1 MEVVSRRQY
10 IFVFIFGLSL
20 TLYGTVSPQK
30 ATNQAS
36 AKGKPAQTQEPQTQP
51 QSGTQG
57 GESSSRDTLIDLS
70 PPAGDASEHPDS
82 GDMSGI
88 SEMHRYDPHRAQKDI
103 EVGDFYFK
111 RQNYKAALA
120 RYSEALEYKPNDA
133 LATFHLAET
142 QEKLGNAEE
151 ARKNYQSYLKI
162 LPKGPYAAN
171 ARKALER
178 LKPKT
183 SSSL

>member
-1 MEVVSRRQY
+1 MEVVSWQS
-10 IFVFIFGLSL
+10 ISVFIFGLSL
-20 TLYGTVSPQK
+20 ALCGTASPQK
-30 ATNQAS
+30 VTNQGTTKDKS
-36 AKGKPAQTQEPQTQP
+36 AQSQQPEARP
-51 QSGTQG
+51 QSETQ

-70 PPAGDASEHPDS
+70 PPVGDASEHPDS
-82 GDMSGI
+82 VDSSGI
-88 SEMHRYDPHRAQKDI
+88 NEMHRYDPHRAEKDI